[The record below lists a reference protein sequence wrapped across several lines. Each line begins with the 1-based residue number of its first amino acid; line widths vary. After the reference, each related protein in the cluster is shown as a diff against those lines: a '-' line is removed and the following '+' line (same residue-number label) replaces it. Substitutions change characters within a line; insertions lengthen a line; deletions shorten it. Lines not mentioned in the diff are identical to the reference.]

1 MSLAILQEKPQRLPE
16 SCFDEL
22 YDFMDF
28 LEFRA
33 RKKTR
38 PDAAISEMERDEY
51 EMFPYFEEFKA
62 AMEDD

>member
-1 MSLAILQEKPQRLPE
+1 MSLAILQEKLQRLPE

-33 RKKTR
+33 RQKTGL
-38 PDAAISEMERDEY
+38 DQAIAEVKRGEY
-51 EMFPYFEEFKA
+51 EVFPSFEEFKA

>member
-1 MSLAILQEKPQRLPE
+1 MSLAILQEKLQHLPE

-22 YDFMDF
+22 YDFMNF

-33 RKKTR
+33 LQKTGL
-38 PDAAISEMERDEY
+38 DQAIAEVERGEY
-51 EMFPYFEEFKA
+51 EVFSSFGDFKV